1 MPDYRNSE
9 TSSAVGINIASLTTS
24 NLQHFIVPLMH
35 TMLKNGGLLKH
46 FKNKEAA
53 PTCFGLQG
61 NYHQGAT
68 AST

>member
-1 MPDYRNSE
+1 
-9 TSSAVGINIASLTTS
+9 
-24 NLQHFIVPLMH
+24 
-35 TMLKNGGLLKH
+35 MLKNVVIKK

-53 PTCFGLQG
+53 PPCFGLQG